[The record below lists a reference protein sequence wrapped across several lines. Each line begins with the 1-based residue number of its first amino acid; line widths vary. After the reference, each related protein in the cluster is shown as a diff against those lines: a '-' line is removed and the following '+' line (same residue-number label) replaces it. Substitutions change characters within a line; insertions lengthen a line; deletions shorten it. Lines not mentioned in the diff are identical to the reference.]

1 MYKKNLLLI
10 FLLFFFTKNNYGQEI
25 DSRKH
30 INHIH
35 KTYEK
40 ELSLNKEQ
48 SKKIKQI
55 LLQYNPEIK
64 KLINTKATRVKINK
78 LIKLEVLEIFNILT
92 REQFSMYKTLK
103 KVLEE
108 NKKFRK

>member
-1 MYKKNLLLI
+1 MN
-10 FLLFFFTKNNYGQEI
+10 
-25 DSRKH
+25 
-30 INHIH
+30 
-35 KTYEK
+35 
-40 ELSLNKEQ
+40 
-48 SKKIKQI
+48 IKQ
-55 LLQYNPEIK
+55 E
-64 KLINTKATRVKINK
+64 LINTKATRVKINK

>member
-1 MYKKNLLLI
+1 MYKNFSLLI

-25 DSRKH
+25 DSKKH
-30 INHIH
+30 INQIH
-35 KTYEK
+35 KTYKK

-55 LLQYNPEIK
+55 LLQYNPEI
-64 KLINTKATRVKINK
+64 
-78 LIKLEVLEIFNILT
+78 NILT
-92 REQFSMYKTLK
+92 IEQFSRYKTLK

>member
-1 MYKKNLLLI
+1 MYKKFSLLI

-25 DSRKH
+25 DSKKH
-30 INHIH
+30 INQIH
-35 KTYEK
+35 KTYKK

-64 KLINTKATRVKINK
+64 KLIDTKATRVEINK
-78 LIKLEVLEIFNILT
+78 LVKLESLEIFKTLS
-92 REQFSMYKTLK
+92 REQFTEYKKLK
-103 KVLEE
+103 KVLET
-108 NKKFRK
+108 NKRYRK

>member
-1 MYKKNLLLI
+1 MHKFFLLLI
-10 FLLFFFTKNNYGQEI
+10 FLLFFFIKNSYGQEI
-25 DSRKH
+25 DSKKH
-30 INHIH
+30 INKIH
-35 KTYEK
+35 ETYEK
-40 ELSLNKEQ
+40 ELGLSKEQ

-64 KLINTKATRVKINK
+64 KLINTKATRIEINK

-92 REQFSMYKTLK
+92 REQFSMYKDFK

>member
-1 MYKKNLLLI
+1 MYKKFSLLI

-30 INHIH
+30 INKIH
-35 KTYEK
+35 KTYKK

-92 REQFSMYKTLK
+92 REQFSRYKTLK